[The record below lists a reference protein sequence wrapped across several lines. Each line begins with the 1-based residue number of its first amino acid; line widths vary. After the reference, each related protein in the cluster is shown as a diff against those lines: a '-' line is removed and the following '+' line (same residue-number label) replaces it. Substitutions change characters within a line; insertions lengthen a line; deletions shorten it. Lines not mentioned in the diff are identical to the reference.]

1 MTVDVAANMARY
13 THFGCALLVGF
24 AQSAD
29 CRQCGHGRRTAESG
43 AKTAESG
50 AKTAESGA
58 KTAET
63 VEDRLLT
70 QNISELEYKQSTAQG
85 LSPLLTHEESPCHAV
100 EGWAEWVV
108 S

>member
-29 CRQCGHGRRTAESG
+29 CRQCGHGRR
-43 AKTAESG
+43 
-50 AKTAESGA
+50 TAESGA